1 MIELSEPEFWSKYP
15 IERIVS
21 EAAMLDLRNL
31 TRAIVSRYEQE
42 ETRQPSLAFPKLAST
57 DDGAEKKI
65 PQPQFMRPIDLSSGK
80 AVLSL
85 QDMIN
90 TTIAL
95 KTNLDLEVEQP
106 TGQWPLE
113 LFRNPQ
119 APPVDIAAQT
129 DEVDE
134 EESSSAFSQQETQH
148 VKQAIAGLQREVLLL
163 RNDLNFELW
172 LSHENAKRIGKLYQD
187 RILMKSAEAERQGL
201 VRPLYSIV
209 GFSNQYF

>member
-1 MIELSEPEFWSKYP
+1 
-15 IERIVS
+15 
-21 EAAMLDLRNL
+21 MLDLRNL
-31 TRAIVSRYEQE
+31 TRAILSRYEQE
-42 ETRQPSLAFPKLAST
+42 ETQQPSLSFPGLPST
-57 DDGAEKKI
+57 DDKVAEKKL
-65 PQPQFMRPIDLSSGK
+65 PLPQFLRPIDFSSGK

-95 KTNLDLEVEQP
+95 KTNLDVEVEQP

-113 LFRNPQ
+113 LFRNPPT
-119 APPVDIAAQT
+119 PPVNVALT
-129 DEVDE
+129 TEDEAEDE
-134 EESSSAFSQQETQH
+134 EGSSFARSQQDTQH
-148 VKQAIAGLQREVLLL
+148 IKQAMAGLQREVLLL

-201 VRPLYSIV
+201 VRIQHSGVRRI
-209 GFSNQYF
+209 

>member
-1 MIELSEPEFWSKYP
+1 
-15 IERIVS
+15 
-21 EAAMLDLRNL
+21 MLDLRTL

-42 ETRQPSLAFPKLAST
+42 ETRQPSLTFPESPSA
-57 DDGAEKKI
+57 DEDVAERKM

-113 LFRNPQ
+113 LFRNAP
-119 APPVDIAAQT
+119 APPVNVVPTA
-129 DEVDE
+129 E
-134 EESSSAFSQQETQH
+134 EAEAEGSSSAFSLQETQH

-201 VRPLYSIV
+201 VGIPDSV
-209 GFSNQYF
+209 AGSA